1 MNGVELLIA
10 ISLGVGLAAASG
22 FRIFIPPFLYG
33 AAARLDY
40 LPSAIPTSGLQD
52 WMASDIGLV
61 VLGLATIIEIIA
73 YYVPWMD
80 NLLDTIASPAAML
93 SGVLLMS
100 SSLGDSD
107 PLLRWG
113 LSIIAGGSVSG
124 VVQGSTVAL
133 RAVSTATT
141 GGLGN
146 PVVSTAEAGACII
159 CTILA
164 VLLPIIALILV
175 IFGIG
180 YTGRW
185 LLKRRQA
192 KKNHPSQ
199 VEIP

>member
-1 MNGVELLIA
+1 MNGFELFIA
-10 ISLGVGLAAASG
+10 ASLGIGLAAASG

-61 VLGLATIIEIIA
+61 VLGLATLIEIIA
-73 YYVPWMD
+73 YYVPWLD

-93 SGVLLMS
+93 SGALLMS

-107 PLLRWG
+107 PLIRWG
-113 LSIIAGGSVSG
+113 LSIIAGGGVSG
-124 VVQGSTVAL
+124 TVQVSTVAL
-133 RAVSTATT
+133 RAMSTATT

-146 PVVSTAEAGACII
+146 PIVSTAEAGACII

-175 IFGIG
+175 IVSLGF
-180 YTGRW
+180 TGRW
-185 LLKRRQA
+185 LLKRRQEGR
-192 KKNHPSQ
+192 KSPSLI
-199 VEIP
+199 EIP

>member
-61 VLGLATIIEIIA
+61 VLGLATRIEIIA

-93 SGVLLMS
+93 TGVLLMS

-113 LSIIAGGSVSG
+113 LSIIAGGSV
-124 VVQGSTVAL
+124 
-133 RAVSTATT
+133 
-141 GGLGN
+141 
-146 PVVSTAEAGACII
+146 
-159 CTILA
+159 
-164 VLLPIIALILV
+164 
-175 IFGIG
+175 
-180 YTGRW
+180 
-185 LLKRRQA
+185 
-192 KKNHPSQ
+192 
-199 VEIP
+199 

>member
-61 VLGLATIIEIIA
+61 VGLATIIEIIA

-124 VVQGSTVAL
+124 VVQGSDTVAL

-141 GGLGN
+141 GARQSSRINSRSWRVYYLYN
-146 PVVSTAEAGACII
+146 ISSFITNYCIDSRNFWHRI
-159 CTILA
+159 YWTMA
-164 VLLPIIALILV
+164 SETQTSKEKSS
-175 IFGIG
+175 F
-180 YTGRW
+180 TG
-185 LLKRRQA
+185 
-192 KKNHPSQ
+192 
-199 VEIP
+199 

>member
-1 MNGVELLIA
+1 MNGLELFIA
-10 ISLGVGLAAASG
+10 VSLGIGLAAASG

-33 AAARLDY
+33 IAARLEY

-61 VLGLATIIEIIA
+61 VLGLATLVEIAA
-73 YYVPWMD
+73 YYVPWLD
-80 NLLDTIASPAAML
+80 NLLDTIASPAAMI

-100 SSLGDSD
+100 SSLGESD

-124 VVQGSTVAL
+124 LVQGSTVAL
-133 RAVSTATT
+133 RAMSTATT

-146 PVVSTAEAGACII
+146 PVVSTAEAGGCVI

-164 VLLPIIALILV
+164 VLLPIITLVLV
-175 IFGIG
+175 IVGIG
-180 YTGRW
+180 FTGRW
-185 LLKRRQA
+185 LLKRRQE
-192 KKNHPSQ
+192 KNKSPSL